1 MSYQLLRELYL
12 VTLFDMERRNLLRQL
27 LWGIPAG
34 IVLPSL
40 FNSCKKDAL
49 IDESPFTGKVI
60 VIGAGASGIYAAHL
74 LMKQGVDVIILEAS
88 NRIGGRM
95 MSNTSFA
102 DFPIELGA
110 EEIHGRRSIL
120 YDLASYISP
129 GNLVEHE
136 GKDFYWMNNLLR
148 DEQNLLSQ
156 SEYAGEVETMFQL
169 IDSLGTY
176 PEENKLLS
184 QYLVD
189 FPLNSI
195 LHPIINALVANE
207 YGSSNNRI
215 GMLALKEAEA
225 GYSSGNENFGLNGI
239 SFWNLFE
246 RAFSDAIGKV
256 VLNEPVQ
263 TIDYSGSNI
272 RIKSIHGSEYSA
284 DRVLVTIPLA
294 ILKNNSIEF
303 LPSLPSEKI
312 QAIQS
317 IEMGN
322 GIKIILKF
330 TSPFW
335 EQSTRS
341 ILGASIVPEYWVTNA
356 DKSSNGNY
364 LTAFIMGESADQL
377 ALLSEDAA
385 IQELLTELSS
395 MYPNSNVQSL
405 YSGEF
410 LYKNWAN
417 EPYIGGAYSFPSINS
432 AGQRENLAASVSNK
446 LFFAGE
452 ATNFNGHLATVHG
465 AMETGYRAAVEILN
479 A

>member
-1 MSYQLLRELYL
+1 
-12 VTLFDMERRNLLRQL
+12 MERRNLLRQL

-40 FNSCKKDAL
+40 FSSCKKEAL
-49 IDESPFTGKVI
+49 IAESSFAGKVI

-74 LMKQGVDVIILEAS
+74 LMKQGVDVTILEAS

-95 MSNTSFA
+95 MANTSFA
-102 DFPIELGA
+102 DFPIEMGA
-110 EEIHGRRSIL
+110 EEIHGKRSVL
-120 YDLASYISP
+120 YDLASYLSP
-129 GNLVEHE
+129 ENIVEHT

-148 DEQNLLSQ
+148 DEQNLGSQ
-156 SEYAGEVETMFQL
+156 AEYASEVETMFQL

-184 QYLVD
+184 QYLID
-189 FPLNSI
+189 FPLI
-195 LHPIINALVANE
+195 LPLHPIVNALVANE

-225 GYSSGNENFGLNGI
+225 GYSSGNDSFGLNGI
-239 SFWNLFE
+239 SYWQLFE

-256 VLNEPVQ
+256 VLNEAVQ
-263 TIDYSGSNI
+263 SIDYSGTNV
-272 RIKSIHGSEYSA
+272 RVKSILGVEYFA

-294 ILKNNSIEF
+294 MLKNNSIEF
-303 LPSLPSEKI
+303 LPSLPSEKL

-317 IEMGN
+317 IEMGG
-322 GIKIILKF
+322 GIKITLKF
-330 TSPFW
+330 ISPFW
-335 EQSTRS
+335 DSGTSS
-341 ILGASIVPEYWVTNA
+341 ILGASIAPEYWVTNA
-356 DKSSNGNY
+356 DKTSNGNY

-377 ALLSEDAA
+377 ALLSENAA
-385 IQELLTELSS
+385 IQELLAELSS
-395 MYPNSNVQSL
+395 MYPNGNVQSL

-432 AGQRENLAASVSNK
+432 TGQREKLADSVSKK
-446 LFFAGE
+446 LYFAGE

>member
-1 MSYQLLRELYL
+1 M
-12 VTLFDMERRNLLRQL
+12 DRRYLLRQL

-40 FNSCKKDAL
+40 LNSCKKDEL
-49 IDESPFTGKVI
+49 IDESPFKGKVI

-74 LMKQGVDVIILEAS
+74 LMKQGVDVTILEAS

-95 MSNTSFA
+95 MANTAFA

-110 EEIHGRRSIL
+110 EEIHGKRSVL
-120 YDLASYISP
+120 YDLASFISP
-129 GNLVEHE
+129 ENLVEHE

-148 DEQNLLSQ
+148 DEQNLISQ

-184 QYLVD
+184 QYIVD
-189 FPLNSI
+189 FPLISS
-195 LHPIINALVANE
+195 LHPIVNALVANE

-225 GYSSGNENFGLNGI
+225 GYSSGDDSFGLNGI
-239 SFWNLFE
+239 SYWQLFE
-246 RAFSDAIGKV
+246 YAFSDAIGKV
-256 VLNEPVQ
+256 IRDEAVQ
-263 TIDYSGSNI
+263 TIDYSGTSV
-272 RIKSIHGSEYSA
+272 RIKSIHGSEYFA

-294 ILKNNSIEF
+294 MLKNNSIEF
-303 LPSLPSEKI
+303 QPSLPSVKLE
-312 QAIQS
+312 AIQS

-322 GIKIILKF
+322 GIKITLKF

-335 EQSTRS
+335 EPNTRS
-341 ILGASIVPEYWVTNA
+341 ILGASVVPEYWVANA
-356 DKSSNGNY
+356 DKTSNGNY
-364 LTAFIMGESADQL
+364 LTAFIMGESADYIATLSENEAIL
-377 ALLSEDAA
+377 ALLSE
-385 IQELLTELSS
+385 LSTL
-395 MYPNSNVQSL
+395 YPNGNVQSL

-410 LYKNWAN
+410 LYKNWAD
-417 EPYIGGAYSFPSINS
+417 EPYIGGAYSYPSINS
-432 AGQRENLAASVSNK
+432 AGQRENLAASVSKK

-452 ATNFNGHLATVHG
+452 ATNYNGHLATVHG
-465 AMETGYRAAVEILN
+465 AMESGYRAVIELLES
-479 A
+479 

>member
-1 MSYQLLRELYL
+1 M
-12 VTLFDMERRNLLRQL
+12 DRRILLRQL

-74 LMKQGVDVIILEAS
+74 LMKNGVDVTILEAS
-88 NRIGGRM
+88 NRVGGRM
-95 MSNTSFA
+95 MANTSFA
-102 DFPIELGA
+102 DFPIEMGA
-110 EEIHGRRSIL
+110 EEIHGKRSVL
-120 YDLASYISP
+120 YDLASFVSP
-129 GNLVEHE
+129 ENLVEHI

-148 DEQNLLSQ
+148 DEQNLLSL
-156 SEYAGEVETMFQL
+156 SENAGEVETMFQL

-189 FPLNSI
+189 FPLIST
-195 LHPIINALVANE
+195 LHPIVNALVANE

-225 GYSSGNENFGLNGI
+225 GYSSGNESFGLNGI
-239 SFWNLFE
+239 SYWQLFE
-246 RAFSDAIGKV
+246 RAFADAIDKV
-256 VLNEPVQ
+256 VLNEAVQ
-263 TIDYSGSNI
+263 TIDYSGTNV
-272 RIKSIHGSEYSA
+272 RVKSISDLDYVA
-284 DRVLVTIPLA
+284 DRVLITVPLTM
-294 ILKNNSIEF
+294 LKNNSIDF
-303 LPSLPSEKI
+303 IPVLPSDKK

-322 GIKIILKF
+322 GIKITLKF

-335 EQSTRS
+335 EAETNS
-341 ILGASIVPEYWVTNA
+341 ILGASLVPEYWVTNA
-356 DKSSNGNY
+356 DKTSNGNY

-377 ALLSEDAA
+377 ALLSENEA
-385 IQELLTELSS
+385 IQELLNELSTL
-395 MYPNSNVQSL
+395 YPNANVQSL
-405 YSGEF
+405 FSGEF

-417 EPYIGGAYSFPSINS
+417 EPFIGGAYSYPSINS
-432 AGQRENLAASVSNK
+432 AGQREKLAASVSKK
-446 LFFAGE
+446 LYFAGE

-465 AMETGYRAAVEILN
+465 AMESGYRAVLELLES
-479 A
+479 

>member
-1 MSYQLLRELYL
+1 
-12 VTLFDMERRNLLRQL
+12 MERRDLLRQM
-27 LWGIPAG
+27 LWGIPAS

-40 FNSCKKDAL
+40 FSSCKKDRL

-74 LMKQGVDVIILEAS
+74 LMKQGVDVTILEAS
-88 NRIGGRM
+88 NRIGGRI
-95 MSNTSFA
+95 MSNTTFA
-102 DFPIELGA
+102 DFSIEMGA
-110 EEIHGRRSIL
+110 EEIHGKRSVL
-120 YDLASYISP
+120 YDLASFVAP
-129 GNLVEHE
+129 ENLVEHT
-136 GKDFYWMNNLLR
+136 GKDFYWTNNLLR

-156 SEYAGEVETMFQL
+156 SEYSGEVETMFQL

-189 FPLNSI
+189 FPLIPS
-195 LHPIINALVANE
+195 LHPIVNALVANE

-225 GYSSGNENFGLNGI
+225 GYSSGDESLGLNGI
-239 SFWNLFE
+239 SYWQLFE

-263 TIDYSGSNI
+263 TIDYSGPNV
-272 RIKSIHGSEYSA
+272 RVKSILGNEFIA

-294 ILKNNSIEF
+294 MLKNNSIEF
-303 LPSLPSEKI
+303 QPSLPPEKL

-322 GIKIILKF
+322 GIKITLKF

-335 EQSTRS
+335 EPSTRS
-341 ILGASIVPEYWVTNA
+341 ILGASVAPEYWVTNA
-356 DKSSNGNY
+356 DKTSNGNY
-364 LTAFIMGESADQL
+364 LTAFIMGESADNL
-377 ALLSEDAA
+377 ALLSENAA
-385 IQELLTELSS
+385 IQELLSELTTL
-395 MYPNSNVQSL
+395 YPNGNVQSL

-417 EPYIGGAYSFPSINS
+417 EPYIGGVYSYPSINS
-432 AGQRENLAASVSNK
+432 TGQRENLASSISNK

-452 ATNFNGHLATVHG
+452 ATNYNGHLATVHG
-465 AMETGYRAAVEILN
+465 AMESGYRAVLELLES
-479 A
+479 

>member
-1 MSYQLLRELYL
+1 MQLSRELYL
-12 VTLFDMERRNLLRQL
+12 VSLFIMERRKLLRQL
-27 LWGIPAG
+27 LWGIPVG
-34 IVLPSL
+34 IVLPNL
-40 FNSCKKDAL
+40 FSSCKKEAL
-49 IDESPFTGKVI
+49 IDETPFAGKVI

-74 LMKQGVDVIILEAS
+74 LMKQGVDVTILEAS

-95 MSNTSFA
+95 MANTSFA
-102 DFPIELGA
+102 DFPIEMGA
-110 EEIHGRRSIL
+110 EEIHGKRSVL
-120 YDLASYISP
+120 YDLAAFVAP
-129 GNLVEHE
+129 ENLVEHT

-189 FPLNSI
+189 FPLIPS
-195 LHPIINALVANE
+195 LHPIVNALVANE

-225 GYSSGNENFGLNGI
+225 GYSSGDESFGLNGI
-239 SFWNLFE
+239 SYWQLFE
-246 RAFSDAIGKV
+246 YAFSDAIGKV
-256 VLNEPVQ
+256 VLNEAVK
-263 TIDYSGSNI
+263 TIDYSGSI
-272 RIKSIHGSEYSA
+272 VRVKSIHGVEYVA
-284 DRVLVTIPLA
+284 DRVLVTIPLT

-303 LPSLPSEKI
+303 LPALPSEKL

-317 IEMGN
+317 IEMGG
-322 GIKIILKF
+322 GIKITIKF

-335 EQSTRS
+335 DPDTQS
-341 ILGASIVPEYWVTNA
+341 ILGASIVPEYWVTAA
-356 DKSSNGNY
+356 DKTSNGFY
-364 LTAFIMGESADQL
+364 LTAFIMGESADNL
-377 ALLSEDAA
+377 ALLSENAA
-385 IQELLTELSS
+385 IQELLSELSTL
-395 MYPNSNVQSL
+395 YPNGNVQSL
-405 YSGEF
+405 FSGEF

-417 EPYIGGAYSFPSINS
+417 EPYIGGSYSYPSINS
-432 AGQRENLAASVSNK
+432 AGQRENLASSISNK

-452 ATNFNGHLATVHG
+452 ATNYDGHLATVHG
-465 AMETGYRAAVEILN
+465 AMETGYRAAIEILN